1 MTITVLT
8 SGTNTITNMEY
19 IKDAAECVYQKLR
32 VNRHDVRKPTTYE
45 VDDVVTFI
53 LLGLIVGTMWLSLAQ
68 L

>member
-1 MTITVLT
+1 
-8 SGTNTITNMEY
+8 MEY

-32 VNRHDVRKPTTYE
+32 VNRHDVRKPTMYE
-45 VDDVVTFI
+45 IDDFVTFI